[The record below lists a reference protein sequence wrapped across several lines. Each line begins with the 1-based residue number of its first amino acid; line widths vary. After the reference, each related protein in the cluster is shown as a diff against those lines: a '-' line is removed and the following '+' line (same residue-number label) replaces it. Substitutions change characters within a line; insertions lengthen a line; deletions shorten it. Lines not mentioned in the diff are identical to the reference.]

1 MDLPV
6 WKLESKYIKVFLDLA
21 AKLAENPDTFLL
33 IGQQFA
39 DSTGSWYG
47 IRYQAGE
54 TSDQR
59 KARVIHLLRS
69 GKNKTLQQLHD
80 ILLPVDKTLAEYVAN
95 IKL

>member
-39 DSTGSWYG
+39 ANTGSWYG
-47 IRYQAGE
+47 IRDQAGE

-59 KARVIHLLRS
+59 KARMIHLLRS
-69 GKNKTLQQLHD
+69 GQNKTLQQLHD
-80 ILLPVDKTLAEYVAN
+80 ILLPVDKALAEYVAN